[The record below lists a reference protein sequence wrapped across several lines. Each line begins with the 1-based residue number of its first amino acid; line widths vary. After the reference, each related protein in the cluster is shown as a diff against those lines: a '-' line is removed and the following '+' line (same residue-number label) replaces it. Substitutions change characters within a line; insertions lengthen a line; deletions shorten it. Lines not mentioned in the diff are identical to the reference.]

1 MSSGCN
7 IHRSFDPRLAL
18 SVQISWENMS
28 QDHALNIQYRFQC
41 TNDLILQCISAVALC
56 WICFWPLHSIPIS
69 LNVVWYLVYN
79 ECTAHG
85 TTLVKGEQIIFHLV
99 LQVYCSPSLKQY
111 LHSPVMALLAC
122 NIERTV
128 SILCAHSGG
137 CACVC
142 VLHVHGCVVVCTCAL
157 VCVNAFRVADT
168 NLQVYLHVSVITQVQ
183 FWQVLVTFLVTYL

>member
-1 MSSGCN
+1 M
-7 IHRSFDPRLAL
+7 
-18 SVQISWENMS
+18 
-28 QDHALNIQYRFQC
+28 HALNMQSCFQC

-56 WICFWPLHSIPIS
+56 RIGFWPLHSIPIS

-111 LHSPVMALLAC
+111 LHSPVMTLLAC

-128 SILCAHSGG
+128 SILCAYSGG

-157 VCVNAFRVADT
+157 VCVNALIPSGGYKSTSILTCISNHTSTVLASARYFSGYIFITDT
-168 NLQVYLHVSVITQVQ
+168 MWCHC
-183 FWQVLVTFLVTYL
+183 TYV